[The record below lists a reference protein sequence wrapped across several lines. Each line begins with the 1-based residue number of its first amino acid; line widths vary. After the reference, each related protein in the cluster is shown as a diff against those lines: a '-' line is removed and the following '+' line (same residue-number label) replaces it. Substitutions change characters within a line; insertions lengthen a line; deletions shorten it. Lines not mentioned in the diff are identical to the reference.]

1 MLGAIIIE
9 GHVQGLS
16 NTRALGEQGIPVWVI
31 DKTNCIAQYSK
42 YCQKFIKCPDFQS
55 EEFIPFLIE
64 LAIKENIKDWLLIPS
79 NDHAVFAIA
88 KNKEKLS
95 DFYRFV
101 VSDLSIIEKIYDK
114 GNLLAVAKKVNVPF
128 PKTQFFHSSDELLST
143 EIEFPVLTK
152 GRTGLTFY
160 KSLKKKAFLANNADE
175 LKEQLKL
182 ISGKI
187 PLNQTFTQELIPFDG
202 KNKTISFT
210 AFCVEGEIKTH
221 WSGVKLREHPIQF
234 GTATFTQS
242 VSVKELFDQSTKILS
257 ELNYSGIC
265 EVEFLFDPRDKQ
277 YKLIE
282 INARSW
288 LWVGLAKKCGV
299 NYAKI
304 LYDFV
309 NNKSIDYPRSYKI
322 GEYWI
327 NPLTDFIYSWI
338 GIIKGK
344 VKMKDYF
351 KTLFFAKKNNALFEK
366 GDWKPGFMYFMK
378 TIDFINKR

>member
-16 NTRALGEQGIPVWVI
+16 NTRALGEQGIPVWII

-55 EEFIPFLIE
+55 EEFTPFLIE
-64 LAIKENIKDWLLIPS
+64 LAIRENIKDWLLIPS
-79 NDHAVFAIA
+79 NDHAVVAIA

-175 LKEQLKL
+175 LKEQLKI
-182 ISGKI
+182 ISRKI

-210 AFCVEGEIKTH
+210 AFCVDGEIKTH

-277 YKLIE
+277 HKLIE

-309 NNKSIDYPRSYKI
+309 NNKSIDYPRSYKL

-338 GIIKGK
+338 GIINGK

>member
-42 YCQKFIKCPDFQS
+42 YCKKFIKCPDFQS
-55 EEFIPFLIE
+55 DEFAPFLIE
-64 LAIKENIKDWLLIPS
+64 LAVKENIKDWLLIPS

-88 KNKEKLS
+88 KNKKQLL
-95 DFYRFV
+95 DYYKFV

-114 GNLLAVAKKVNVPF
+114 GNLLEVSKKVNVPF
-128 PKTQFFHSSDELLST
+128 PKTQFFHSSDEVLST
-143 EIEFPVLTK
+143 DIKFPVLTK

-210 AFCVEGEIKTH
+210 GFCVDGEIKTH

-242 VSVKELFDQSTKILS
+242 VSVKELFDQSKKILS

-309 NNKSIDYPRSYKI
+309 NNKPIDYPKSYKL

-327 NPLTDFIYSWI
+327 NPITDFIYSWI

-351 KTLFFAKKNNALFEK
+351 KTLFFTKKNNALFEK
-366 GDWKPGFMYFMK
+366 GDWKPGFMYFIK

>member
-42 YCQKFIKCPDFQS
+42 YCKKFIKCPDFQS
-55 EEFIPFLIE
+55 DEFGPFLIE
-64 LAIKENIKDWLLIPS
+64 LAVKENIKDWLLIPS

-88 KNKEKLS
+88 KNKKQLL
-95 DFYRFV
+95 DYYKFV

-114 GNLLAVAKKVNVPF
+114 GNLLEVSKKVNVPF
-128 PKTQFFHSSDELLST
+128 PKTQFFHSSDEVLST

-152 GRTGLTFY
+152 GRTGLNFY

-242 VSVKELFDQSTKILS
+242 VSVKELFDQSKKILS

-309 NNKSIDYPRSYKI
+309 NNKPIDYPKSYKL

-327 NPLTDFIYSWI
+327 NPITDFIYSWI

-351 KTLFFAKKNNALFEK
+351 KTLFFTKKNNALFEK
-366 GDWKPGFMYFMK
+366 GDWKPGFMYFIK

>member
-42 YCQKFIKCPDFQS
+42 YCKKFIKCPDFQA
-55 EEFIPFLIE
+55 EEFTPFLIE

-79 NDHAVFAIA
+79 NDHAVVAIA
-88 KNKEKLS
+88 KNKEILS

-128 PKTQFFHSSDELLST
+128 PKTQFFHSSDEVLST
-143 EIEFPVLTK
+143 DIKFPVLTK

-160 KSLKKKAFLANNADE
+160 KSLKKKAFLANNAEE

-210 AFCVEGEIKTH
+210 GFCVEGEIKTH

-277 YKLIE
+277 HKLIE

-309 NNKSIDYPRSYKI
+309 NNKPIDYPKSYKL

-327 NPLTDFIYSWI
+327 NPITDFIYSWI

-351 KTLFFAKKNNALFEK
+351 KTLFFTKKNNALFEK
-366 GDWKPGFMYFMK
+366 GDWKPGFMYFIK
-378 TIDFINKR
+378 TVDFINKR

>member
-42 YCQKFIKCPDFQS
+42 YCKKFIKCPDFQA
-55 EEFIPFLIE
+55 EEFTPFLIE

-79 NDHAVFAIA
+79 NDHAVVAIA
-88 KNKEKLS
+88 KNKEILS

-114 GNLLAVAKKVNVPF
+114 GNLLEVSKKVNVPF
-128 PKTQFFHSSDELLST
+128 PKTQFFHSSDEVLST
-143 EIEFPVLTK
+143 DIKFPVLTK

-160 KSLKKKAFLANNADE
+160 KSLKKKAFLANNAEE

-202 KNKTISFT
+202 ENKTISFT
-210 AFCVEGEIKTH
+210 GFCVDGEIKTH

-242 VSVKELFDQSTKILS
+242 VSVKELFDQSKKILS

-309 NNKSIDYPRSYKI
+309 NNKPIDYPKSYKL

-327 NPLTDFIYSWI
+327 NPITDFIYSWI

-351 KTLFFAKKNNALFEK
+351 KTLFFTKKNNALFEK

>member
-1 MLGAIIIE
+1 
-9 GHVQGLS
+9 
-16 NTRALGEQGIPVWVI
+16 
-31 DKTNCIAQYSK
+31 
-42 YCQKFIKCPDFQS
+42 
-55 EEFIPFLIE
+55 
-64 LAIKENIKDWLLIPS
+64 
-79 NDHAVFAIA
+79 
-88 KNKEKLS
+88 
-95 DFYRFV
+95 V

-210 AFCVEGEIKTH
+210 GFCVEGEIKTH

-242 VSVKELFDQSTKILS
+242 VSVKELFDQSKKILS

-309 NNKSIDYPRSYKI
+309 NNKPIDYPKSYKL

-327 NPLTDFIYSWI
+327 NPITDFIYSWI

-351 KTLFFAKKNNALFEK
+351 KTLFFTKKNNALFEK
-366 GDWKPGFMYFMK
+366 GDWKPGFMYFIK

>member
-42 YCQKFIKCPDFQS
+42 YCKKFIKCPDFQS
-55 EEFIPFLIE
+55 DEFAPFLIE
-64 LAIKENIKDWLLIPS
+64 LAVKENIKDWLLIPS

-88 KNKEKLS
+88 KNKKQLL
-95 DFYRFV
+95 DYYKFV

-114 GNLLAVAKKVNVPF
+114 GNLLEVSKKVNVPF
-128 PKTQFFHSSDELLST
+128 PKTQFFHSSDEVLST
-143 EIEFPVLTK
+143 DIKFPVLTK

-160 KSLKKKAFLANNADE
+160 KSLKKKAFLANNAEE

-202 KNKTISFT
+202 ENKTISFT
-210 AFCVEGEIKTH
+210 GFCVDGEIKTH

-242 VSVKELFDQSTKILS
+242 VSVKELFDQSKKILS

-309 NNKSIDYPRSYKI
+309 NNKPIDYPKSYKL

-327 NPLTDFIYSWI
+327 NPITDFIYSWI

-351 KTLFFAKKNNALFEK
+351 KTLFFTKKNNALFEK
-366 GDWKPGFMYFMK
+366 GDWKPGFMYFIK

>member
-42 YCQKFIKCPDFQS
+42 YCKKFIKCPDFQS
-55 EEFIPFLIE
+55 DEFAPFLIE
-64 LAIKENIKDWLLIPS
+64 LAVKENIKDWLLIPS

-88 KNKEKLS
+88 KNKKQLL
-95 DFYRFV
+95 DYYKFV

-114 GNLLAVAKKVNVPF
+114 GNLLEVSKKVNVPF
-128 PKTQFFHSSDELLST
+128 PKTQFFHSSDEVLST
-143 EIEFPVLTK
+143 DIKFPVLTK

-160 KSLKKKAFLANNADE
+160 KSLKKKAFLANNAEE

-210 AFCVEGEIKTH
+210 GFCVDGEIKTH

-242 VSVKELFDQSTKILS
+242 VSVKELFDQSKKILS

-309 NNKSIDYPRSYKI
+309 NNKPIDYPKSYKL

-327 NPLTDFIYSWI
+327 NPITDFIYSWI

-351 KTLFFAKKNNALFEK
+351 KTLFFTKKNNALFEK
-366 GDWKPGFMYFMK
+366 GDWKPGFMYFIK